1 MIAYL
6 ILLLAIVSRVVPH
19 TVNLTAVG
27 GSLLFFGARRSRWQ
41 AVIAMVALAA
51 TDFYLTRFAYGYP
64 FHMRDYLVTWAWYA
78 GVCLLGNGLLSRK
91 ASALRVG
98 AAVFTSATS
107 FFVISNFVVWIGGSM
122 GSGLYPHTAA
132 GLAACYATAIPFYG
146 NDLVSTGIVAGALF
160 GLPALGRKLAD
171 AMHRHGNNSAA
182 V

>member
-51 TDFYLTRFAYGYP
+51 TDFYLTRFVYGYA
-64 FHMRDYLVTWAWYA
+64 FHTNAYLVTWAWYA
-78 GVCLLGNGLLSRK
+78 GVCLLGHALLSRK
-91 ASALRVG
+91 AGALRVG

-107 FFVISNFVVWIGGSM
+107 FFVISNFVVWSGSVM
-122 GSGLYPHTAA
+122 YAHSAA
-132 GLAACYATAIPFYG
+132 GLASCYAAALPFYG
-146 NDLVSTGIVAGALF
+146 NDLVSTGLIAGALF

-171 AMHRHGNNSAA
+171 AMHRDHSAA
-182 V
+182 A